1 MKKINQ
7 KFRFF
12 TSSIFILRNKNAYY
26 NCRVCGSIEAIGKY
40 KNHCRYFLFIM
51 SMYIIEKTGEL
62 VKCYNKDIA
71 LNSHNVVVVISQNQK
86 KIYTW
91 IGKNA
96 SAQSKFAC
104 ARETARM
111 RMETGYK
118 IVTIEGDLTSNEF
131 LEAVDESISES
142 SGKME
147 HITMSSSSS
156 RTTHKTT
163 VDSTTTIQTNDTV
176 KTKRTSETLERT
188 SELKSVSEDKVESII
203 KELKNAG
210 IKTWAFIGPE
220 PGTTN
225 ASFIFSATFRP

>member
-1 MKKINQ
+1 
-7 KFRFF
+7 
-12 TSSIFILRNKNAYY
+12 
-26 NCRVCGSIEAIGKY
+26 
-40 KNHCRYFLFIM
+40 
-51 SMYIIEKTGEL
+51 MYIIEKTGEL

-71 LNSHNVVVVISQNQK
+71 LDSHNVVVVISQNQK

-131 LEAVDESISES
+131 LEAVDESVTES
-142 SGKME
+142 SGQME
-147 HITMSSSSS
+147 PVTMSSSTS

-163 VDSTTTIQTNDTV
+163 LDTTTTIQTKDTV
-176 KTKRTSETLERT
+176 KTRRTSETLERT
-188 SELKSVSEDKVESII
+188 SESESVSKGKVEGIV
-203 KELKNAG
+203 KELIQLPAIENKICDYLIIDN
-210 IKTWAFIGPE
+210 KLYLH
-220 PGTTN
+220 PGTGDEIILEHVN
-225 ASFIFSATFRP
+225 LADGHFIADDYIPRLFVKNGKILAVELWREE